1 MKKEVTWF
9 EKYNIALKENLSIK
23 DIMMLRNVCQR
34 IALEIRDKSIK
45 YCVMN
50 NIYFGGKQVPTEV
63 VLLVTGKDINYYYDK
78 MVLEINALKMHQ
90 GIAQKSE
97 K

>member
-1 MKKEVTWF
+1 
-9 EKYNIALKENLSIK
+9 
-23 DIMMLRNVCQR
+23 
-34 IALEIRDKSIK
+34 
-45 YCVMN
+45 MN

-97 K
+97 I